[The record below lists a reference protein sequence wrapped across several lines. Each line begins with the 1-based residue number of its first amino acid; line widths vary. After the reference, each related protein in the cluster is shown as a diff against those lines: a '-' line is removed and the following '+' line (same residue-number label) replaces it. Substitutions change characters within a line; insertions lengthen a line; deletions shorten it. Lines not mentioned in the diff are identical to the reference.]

1 MYDIPHR
8 RHIVARADLLEALGC
23 FGPAGKPASDP
34 NAARALALDVV
45 RPAMER
51 GEAEIRR
58 RFEQEGA
65 RPRDVLHARSF
76 LIDQLVRVLFDFAA
90 KRVWP
95 LPNPTE
101 AERLSI
107 LAVGGYGRGELAP
120 QSDIDL
126 LFLFPYKQ
134 TSWGEQVAE
143 FMLYALWDLG
153 LKVGHSTRSI
163 TECLRR
169 ARDDVTVCTAIL
181 EARWIWGD
189 QDLARELERRF
200 TTEVVAKTGP
210 GYVQA
215 KLQELRDRHQ
225 RMGDTRYLVEP
236 NLKDGKGGLRDL
248 QTLSWIAHYYYRIE
262 DLGELV
268 SRGIVSA
275 AELRRLAR
283 AQAFLTKVRCH
294 LHYVTGR
301 PEERL
306 TFDVQTEIAA
316 RMGYTDRAG
325 QQAVERFMKYY
336 YLTVKDVGDV
346 TRIFFR
352 AVGDEVENRGL
363 LRLPRIRRRRTR
375 EGFVTDGRRVT
386 VEDPALFAREPVR
399 ILRLFHM
406 AEELDLELHPDAQRA
421 IRGNLGRV
429 NAALRKDPDA
439 NRMFVDLLTWPG
451 RAERALRRLNEAGVL
466 GRFVTDFGRIVA
478 QTQHDMYHV
487 YTVDEHTI
495 RAIGILSRIE
505 QGELADDH
513 PLASEVIKK
522 VLSRRVLYLAL
533 FLHDIAKG
541 RQGDHSVLGAAVAR
555 KLAPRLG
562 FTAAETETVAWL
574 VRWHLAFSATAFK
587 RDLAD
592 PKTITDFTQLVQSP
606 ERLRLLLV
614 LTVCDIRAVGP
625 NVWNGWKGQLLRT
638 LYHAAE
644 DVLLGGH
651 VERNLERN
659 AAAARES
666 LAAHL
671 TDWPAAEREH
681 YLGRHLPHYW
691 QAFDS
696 DTQARHA
703 RMIRH
708 ADRAGDPLTLE
719 TRTDRFR
726 AITEVT
732 IYTQDHPGLFAR
744 LTGALS
750 AAGATIVDAKVHTT
764 RDGQALDTFLIQDLN
779 GDAFDRPDRLA
790 RLSRMVGKTLAGE
803 VKPRQAI
810 AAGNPG
816 EPARMRK
823 VFRVAPVVLVD
834 NTASASHTV
843 IEVNG
848 RDRPGLLYDVTW
860 ALFTLNLTI
869 HSAHVAT
876 YGERAV
882 DVFYVQDLM
891 GMKVTSRSRIAR
903 IEERLAEALKTA
915 EERQAGE
922 KAAGEKAA
930 GDKAASDK
938 AASDKGARA
947 KPAEKQGQD
956 GPVRAARPPRGRA
969 KGDLREDGPPLKPA
983 AGKVPAE

>member
-1 MYDIPHR
+1 MYEIPHR
-8 RHIVARADLLEALGC
+8 RRIVARAELLQALGC
-23 FGPAGKPASDP
+23 YGRVGGPLSDP
-34 NAARALALDVV
+34 SAARALALEVL
-45 RPAMER
+45 RPALQA
-51 GEAEIRR
+51 GEAELRR
-58 RFEQEGA
+58 RFESGGRA
-65 RPRDVLHARSF
+65 REILHGRSY
-76 LIDQLVRVLFDFAA
+76 LIDQLVRVLFDFAST
-90 KRVWP
+90 RVWP
-95 LPNPTE
+95 LANPTE
-101 AERLSI
+101 AEKLSI

-143 FMLYALWDLG
+143 FMLYSLWDLG
-153 LKVGHSTRSI
+153 LKVGHATRSVS
-163 TECLRR
+163 ECLRR
-169 ARDDVTVCTAIL
+169 ARDDVTISTAIL
-181 EARWIWGD
+181 ESRWIWGD
-189 QDLARELERRF
+189 QDLAQELARRF
-200 TTEVVAKTGP
+200 DAEVVAKTGAA
-210 GYVQA
+210 YVQA
-215 KLQELRDRHQ
+215 KLTELRERHS
-225 RMGDTRYLVEP
+225 RMGDSRYLVEP
-236 NLKDGKGGLRDL
+236 NLKEGQGGLRDL
-248 QTLSWIAHYYYRIE
+248 QTLVWIARFFYRID
-262 DLGELV
+262 DLSELV
-268 SRGIVSA
+268 GRGIVSA
-275 AELRRLAR
+275 TEYRRLIR
-283 AQAFLTKVRCH
+283 AQAFLAKVRCH

-306 TFDVQTEIAA
+306 TFDVQTEIAH

-325 QQAVERFMKYY
+325 QQAVERFMKFYF
-336 YLTVKDVGDV
+336 LTVKDVGDV

-352 AVGDEVENRGL
+352 AVEEEVESRSL
-363 LRLPRIRRRRTR
+363 LRLPRIRRKRTR
-375 EGFVTDGRRVT
+375 DGFVTDGKRVT
-386 VEDPALFAREPVR
+386 VENPDVFRQDPVR
-399 ILRLFHM
+399 ILRLFHL
-406 AEELDLELHPDAQRA
+406 AEAQDLDLHPDALRA
-421 IRGNLGRV
+421 VRSHLDVV
-429 NAALRKDPDA
+429 NAALRKNAEA
-439 NRMFVDLLTWPG
+439 NRLFVDLLTWPG

-466 GRFVTDFGRIVA
+466 GRFVTDFGRVVA

-505 QGELADDH
+505 QGTLAEDH
-513 PLASEVIKK
+513 PLATEVIKK

-541 RQGDHSVLGAAVAR
+541 RGGDHSVLGAEVAH

-562 FTAAETETVAWL
+562 FTEAETETVAWL
-574 VRWHLAFSATAFK
+574 VRWHLALSATAFK

-592 PKTITDFTQLVQSP
+592 PKTITDIARHVQSP

-638 LYHAAE
+638 LYVATE

-659 AAAARES
+659 ATRSREELTQR
-666 LAAHL
+666 LA
-671 TDWPAAEREH
+671 DWPAEELDA
-681 YLGRHLPHYW
+681 YLNRHMPYYW
-691 QAFDS
+691 QAFDIE
-696 DTQARHA
+696 AHERHA
-703 RMIRH
+703 RMIRR

-719 TRTDRFR
+719 TRTDSFR

-790 RLSRMVGKTLAGE
+790 RLSRMVNRTLAGE

-823 VFRVAPVVLVD
+823 VFKVAPVVLID
-834 NTASASHTV
+834 NGASASHTV

-882 DVFYVQDLM
+882 DVFYVQDLV
-891 GMKVTSRSRIAR
+891 GMKVTSASRLAPIEAKLLEALLTPEERAAGGAAKAPARGRSRSR
-903 IEERLAEALKTA
+903 ER
-915 EERQAGE
+915 E
-922 KAAGEKAA
+922 KAAA
-930 GDKAASDK
+930 G
-938 AASDKGARA
+938 
-947 KPAEKQGQD
+947 
-956 GPVRAARPPRGRA
+956 
-969 KGDLREDGPPLKPA
+969 
-983 AGKVPAE
+983 

>member
-1 MYDIPHR
+1 MYDIHHR
-8 RHIVARADLLEALGC
+8 RSIVARAELLQALDC
-23 FGPAGKPASDP
+23 YGPAGRPFSDP
-34 NAARALALDVV
+34 AAARATALDIL
-45 RPAMER
+45 RPALDR

-58 RFEQEGA
+58 RFEAGGKA
-65 RPRDVLHARSF
+65 REVLHGRSY
-76 LIDQLVRVLFDFAA
+76 LIDQLVRVLYDFAST
-90 KRVWP
+90 RVWP
-95 LPNPTE
+95 LPNPTDSE
-101 AERLSI
+101 KLSI

-143 FMLYALWDLG
+143 FMLYSLWDLG
-153 LKVGHSTRSI
+153 LKVGHATRSVN
-163 TECLRR
+163 ECIRR
-169 ARDDVTVCTAIL
+169 ARDDVTISTAIL

-189 QDLARELERRF
+189 QELAQELSRRF
-200 TTEVVAKTGP
+200 DTEVVAKTG
-210 GYVQA
+210 GAYVQA
-215 KLQELRDRHQ
+215 KLSEARERHK

-236 NLKDGKGGLRDL
+236 NLKEGPGGQRDL
-248 QTLSWIAHYYYRIE
+248 QTLVWIARFFYRID
-262 DLGELV
+262 DLGEVV

-275 AELRRLAR
+275 TEYRRLTR
-283 AQAFLTKVRCH
+283 AQAFLAKVRCH

-306 TFDVQTEIAA
+306 TFDVQSEIAN
-316 RMGYTDRAG
+316 RMGYADRAG
-325 QQAVERFMKYY
+325 QQSVERFMRFY

-352 AVGDEVENRGL
+352 AVEQEVESRSL

-375 EGFVTDGRRVT
+375 DGFITDGKRVT
-386 VEDPALFAREPVR
+386 VEDPDVFAADPVR
-399 ILRLFHM
+399 ILRLFHL
-406 AEELDLELHPDAQRA
+406 AEDQDLELHPDALRA
-421 IRGNLGRV
+421 IRSNLGLVNRV
-429 NAALRKDPDA
+429 LRKNAEA
-439 NRMFVDLLTWPG
+439 NRLFIDLLTWPG
-451 RAERALRRLNEAGVL
+451 RSEQALRRLNEAGVL
-466 GRFVTDFGRIVA
+466 GRFVTDFGRVVA

-505 QGELADDH
+505 QGDLADDH
-513 PLASEVIKK
+513 PLATEVIKK

-541 RQGDHSVLGAAVAR
+541 RGGDHSQLGADVAR
-555 KLAPRLG
+555 KVAPRLG

-574 VRWHLAFSATAFK
+574 VRWHLALSATAFK

-592 PKTITDFTQLVQSP
+592 PKTITDFARHVQSP

-625 NVWNGWKGQLLRT
+625 SVWNGWKGQLLRT
-638 LYHAAE
+638 LYHATE

-659 AAAARES
+659 ATQSRKVLAERLADWPEVERES
-666 LAAHL
+666 YLA
-671 TDWPAAEREH
+671 
-681 YLGRHLPHYW
+681 RHLAFYW

-696 DTQARHA
+696 ESHERHA
-703 RMIRH
+703 RTIRR

-719 TRTDRFR
+719 TRTDTFR

-732 IYTQDHPGLFAR
+732 VYTQDHPGLFAR

-764 RDGQALDTFLIQDLN
+764 RDGQALDTFLIQDLD
-779 GDAFDRPDRLA
+779 GGAFDRPDRLA
-790 RLSRMVGKTLAGE
+790 RLSRMVRRTLAGE

-823 VFRVAPVVLVD
+823 VFRVAPVVLID
-834 NTASASHTV
+834 NAASANHTV

-869 HSAHVAT
+869 HSAHIAT

-882 DVFYVQDLM
+882 DVFYVQDLV
-891 GMKVTSRSRIAR
+891 GMKVTTRTRLATIEAKLSVALLMPEERQSGSLAKPARGARSRSRSG
-903 IEERLAEALKTA
+903 ER
-915 EERQAGE
+915 E
-922 KAAGEKAA
+922 KAAVG
-930 GDKAASDK
+930 
-938 AASDKGARA
+938 
-947 KPAEKQGQD
+947 
-956 GPVRAARPPRGRA
+956 
-969 KGDLREDGPPLKPA
+969 
-983 AGKVPAE
+983 

>member
-8 RHIVARADLLEALGC
+8 RSIVARADLLQALGC
-23 FGPAGKPASDP
+23 FGPAVQLLSDAA
-34 NAARALALDVV
+34 AARALALEVL
-45 RPAMER
+45 RPALDR

-58 RFEQEGA
+58 RFEAGGKA
-65 RPRDVLHARSF
+65 REVLHGRSY
-76 LIDQLVRVLFDFAA
+76 LIDQVVRVLYDFASN
-90 KRVWP
+90 RVWP
-95 LPNPTE
+95 LPNPTDSE
-101 AERLSI
+101 KLSI

-143 FMLYALWDLG
+143 FMLYSLWDLG
-153 LKVGHSTRSI
+153 LKVGHATRSVG
-163 TECLRR
+163 ECVRR
-169 ARDDVTVCTAIL
+169 ARDDVTISTAIL

-189 QDLARELERRF
+189 QELSQELSQRF
-200 TTEVVAKTGP
+200 EADVVAKTGAA
-210 GYVQA
+210 YVQA
-215 KLQELRDRHQ
+215 KLLEARERHK

-236 NLKDGKGGLRDL
+236 NLKEGQGGQRDL
-248 QTLSWIAHYYYRIE
+248 QTLVWIARFFYRID
-262 DLGELV
+262 DLGEVV

-275 AELRRLAR
+275 SEYRRLMR
-283 AQAFLTKVRCH
+283 AQAFLAKVRCH

-306 TFDVQTEIAA
+306 TFDVQSEIAA
-316 RMGYTDRAG
+316 RMGYADRAG
-325 QQAVERFMKYY
+325 QQSVERFMRFY

-352 AVGDEVENRGL
+352 AVEQEVESRSL

-375 EGFVTDGRRVT
+375 DGFITDGKWVT
-386 VEDPALFAREPVR
+386 VEDPGVFVADPVR
-399 ILRLFHM
+399 ILRLFHL
-406 AEELDLELHPDAQRA
+406 AEDQDLDLHPDALRA
-421 IRGNLGRV
+421 IRSNLGLV
-429 NAALRKDPDA
+429 NRALRKDAEA
-439 NRMFVDLLTWPG
+439 NRLFVDLLTWPG

-466 GRFVTDFGRIVA
+466 GRFVTDFGRVVA

-505 QGELADDH
+505 QGELSEDH
-513 PLASEVIKK
+513 PLATEVIKK

-541 RQGDHSVLGAAVAR
+541 RGGDHSQLGAEVAR

-562 FTAAETETVAWL
+562 FTAAETDTVAWL
-574 VRWHLAFSATAFK
+574 VRWHLALSATAFK

-592 PKTITDFTQLVQSP
+592 PKTITDIARHVQSP

-638 LYHAAE
+638 LYHATE

-659 AAAARES
+659 ATRS
-666 LAAHL
+666 RKVLAERLA
-671 TDWPAAEREH
+671 DWPEEEREG
-681 YLGRHLPHYW
+681 YLGRHLAFYW
-691 QAFDS
+691 QAFDDDS
-696 DTQARHA
+696 HERHA
-703 RMIRH
+703 RMIRR
-708 ADRAGDPLTLE
+708 ADRSGDPLTLE
-719 TRTDRFR
+719 TRTDTFR

-764 RDGQALDTFLIQDLN
+764 RDGQALDTFLIQDLD
-779 GDAFDRPDRLA
+779 GGAFDRPDRLA
-790 RLSRMVGKTLAGE
+790 RMSRMVGRTLAGE

-823 VFRVAPVVLVD
+823 VFRVAPVVLID
-834 NTASASHTV
+834 NTASANHTV

-860 ALFTLNLTI
+860 VLFTLNLTI
-869 HSAHVAT
+869 HSAHIAT

-882 DVFYVQDLM
+882 DVFYVQDLV
-891 GMKVTSRSRIAR
+891 GMKVTSAS
-903 IEERLAEALKTA
+903 RLAAIEDKLSDALLMP
-915 EERQAGE
+915 EERQAGAGSKPARGGRSRARSGEKE
-922 KAAGEKAA
+922 KAAVG
-930 GDKAASDK
+930 
-938 AASDKGARA
+938 
-947 KPAEKQGQD
+947 
-956 GPVRAARPPRGRA
+956 
-969 KGDLREDGPPLKPA
+969 
-983 AGKVPAE
+983 